1 VIEDVPLHLR
11 LAEEMLVEAAVA
23 LSRGALRTAVD
34 RAYYAM
40 VHATSALL
48 AADGE
53 RAASHGRLIARL
65 GEQFVRPGRIG
76 REHHRAMIAAYELR
90 RAADYDPRAEFDV
103 ADVHD
108 LVTAARGFVA
118 AATRL
123 VVTL

>member
-1 VIEDVPLHLR
+1 MIEDVALHLR
-11 LAEEMLVEAAVA
+11 LAEEMLVEATAA
-23 LSRGALRTAVD
+23 LSRGAPRTAVD

-40 VHATSALL
+40 VHAASALL

-65 GEQFVRPGRIG
+65 GEQFARPGRIG

-103 ADVHD
+103 SDVED
-108 LVTAARGFVA
+108 LVTAARGFVT
-118 AATRL
+118 AATHL
-123 VVTL
+123 VATL